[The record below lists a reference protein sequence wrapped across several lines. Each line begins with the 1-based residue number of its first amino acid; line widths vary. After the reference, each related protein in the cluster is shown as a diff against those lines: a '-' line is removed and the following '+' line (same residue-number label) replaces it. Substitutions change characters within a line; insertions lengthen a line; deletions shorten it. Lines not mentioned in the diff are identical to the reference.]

1 MKTLIFDLETT
12 GFRPKKNTDWR
23 KEPYIIQIACKLVEG
38 ERVLGQLSSFIM
50 PQDESGNQVPIPK
63 EKFFLDQGYTDEF
76 IKEVGGNQRSVIAMF
91 NQFMCRAGAVVCHN
105 ADFDWPTLAA
115 TYSRTNRDIR
125 SMYGG
130 PVYCTMLS
138 LVDHLRLPGKWGNYK
153 WPTLDEAYRKLVDP
167 AGFEG
172 AHNAMADV
180 TATHKVLQA
189 IWEKKLELVEIK
201 R

>member
-1 MKTLIFDLETT
+1 MKTLIFDTETN
-12 GFRPKKNTDWR
+12 GLRPKKNTDW
-23 KEPYIIQIACKLVEG
+23 KLEPYIIQIACKLVQG
-38 ERVLGQLSSFIM
+38 ERVLGQLSSFIV
-50 PQDESGNQVPIPK
+50 PLDGRGEQVPIPK

-76 IKEVGGNQRSVIAMF
+76 IAEAGGNQRSVMSMF
-91 NQFMCRAGAVVCHN
+91 NQFLCRASVVVCHN
-105 ADFDWPTLAA
+105 ANFDWPILVTA
-115 TYSRTNRDIR
+115 YRRTNRDIR

-138 LVDHLRLPGKWGNYK
+138 LVDHLKLPGKWKNYK
-153 WPTLDEAYRKLVDP
+153 WPTLNEAYKALVDP

-172 AHNAMADV
+172 AHDAMADV

-189 IWEKKLELVEIK
+189 AQKLKLELVEIK

>member
-1 MKTLIFDLETT
+1 MKTLIFDLETN
-12 GFRPKKNTDWR
+12 GLRPKKNTDWR
-23 KEPYIIQIACKLVEG
+23 NEPYIIQIACKLVEG
-38 ERVLGQLSSFIM
+38 ERVLGQLSSFIV
-50 PQDESGNQVPIPK
+50 PLDGRGGQVPIPK

-76 IKEVGGNQRSVIAMF
+76 IKEVGGDQRTIMIMF
-91 NQFMCRAGAVVCHN
+91 NQFLCKADAVVCHN
-105 ADFDWPTLAA
+105 ANFDWPILKAM
-115 TYSRTNRDIR
+115 YERIDRNLL

-138 LVDHLRLPGKWGNYK
+138 LVDHLGFPGQWGNYK

-172 AHNAMADV
+172 AHDAMADV

-189 IWEKKLELVEIK
+189 IWKKNLKLVEIK